1 MTGSVRLSYVVPV
14 HNQEAVL
21 PDTVP
26 RLVARLRDH
35 PGSEV
40 LLVENG
46 STDGSMA
53 VCVGLASTLDS
64 PGVRVQAANSARGLG
79 HALRRGMEI
88 AHGDLIVLTAAD
100 LPFGFSDLDAYLA
113 TRPAPMLAIGSKAHP
128 QSHVTTS
135 RLRKVMSDMF
145 RVLRLLIL
153 GLRVRDSQGTILIQS
168 PLARRILPYL
178 RCGGFLISTEV
189 VYVAQRAGTV
199 AVELPITYTA
209 GRTSTVS
216 PLRDSTRMALGLLSL
231 RRRLRHIDI
240 AAGEARAS

>member
-1 MTGSVRLSYVVPV
+1 MTGVRLSYVVPV

-21 PDTVP
+21 PDTVS
-26 RLVARLRDH
+26 RLVARLREH

-46 STDGSMA
+46 STDGSLT
-53 VCVGLASTLDS
+53 VCVALASAADT
-64 PGVRVQAANSARGLG
+64 PGLRVRAANSPRGLG
-79 HALRRGMEI
+79 HALRRGMEM
-88 AHGDLIVLTAAD
+88 AGGDVIVLTAAD

-113 TRPAPMLAIGSKAHP
+113 TRPAAVLAIGSKAHP

-135 RLRKVMSDMF
+135 RLRHVMSGMF

-153 GLRVRDSQGTILIQS
+153 GLHVRDSQGTIIIQS
-168 PLARRILPYL
+168 SLARRILPYL
-178 RCGGFLISTEV
+178 RCGGFLITTEI
-189 VYVAQRAGTV
+189 VYAAQRAGEA

-216 PLRDSTRMALGLLSL
+216 PLRDSARMAFGLLSL
-231 RRRLRHIDI
+231 RRRLHHITI
-240 AAGEARAS
+240 APVEARAS

>member
-1 MTGSVRLSYVVPV
+1 VTDSMRLSYVVPV

-26 RLVARLRDH
+26 RLVAHLRNH

-53 VCVGLASTLDS
+53 VCVALASTLDS
-64 PGVRVQAANSARGLG
+64 PGVRVQAASSARVLG

-88 AHGDLIVLTAAD
+88 ACGDVLVLTAAD
-100 LPFGFSDLDAYLA
+100 LPFGFSDLDAYIA

-128 QSHVTTS
+128 DSRVTA
-135 RLRKVMSDMF
+135 RHLRQVMSRVF
-145 RVLRLLIL
+145 RVLRRLIL
-153 GLRVRDSQGTILIQS
+153 GLRVRDSQGTILIQAQ
-168 PLARRILPYL
+168 LARRILPYL
-178 RCGGFLISTEV
+178 RCSGFLISTEV
-189 VYVAQRAGTV
+189 IYAAERAGAV

-209 GRTSTVS
+209 GGTSTVS
-216 PLRDSTRMALGLLSL
+216 PLRDSARMAFGLLSL
-231 RRRLRHIDI
+231 RRRLHHITI
-240 AAGEARAS
+240 APVEAGAS

>member
-1 MTGSVRLSYVVPV
+1 MTGVRLSYVVPV

-21 PDTVP
+21 PDTVR

-46 STDGSMA
+46 STDGSLA
-53 VCVGLASTLDS
+53 ACVALASAVDT
-64 PGVRVQAANSARGLG
+64 PGLRVQAANSARGLG
-79 HALRRGMEI
+79 HALRRGMEM
-88 AHGDLIVLTAAD
+88 ARGEVIVLTAAD

-113 TRPAPMLAIGSKAHP
+113 TRPAAALAIGSKAHP
-128 QSHVTTS
+128 QSRVTTS
-135 RLRKVMSDMF
+135 RLRQLMSGMF

-153 GLRVRDSQGTILIQS
+153 GLHVRDLQGTILIQS
-168 PLARRILPYL
+168 SLARRILPYL
-178 RCGGFLISTEV
+178 RCGGFLITTEV
-189 VYVAQRAGTV
+189 VYAAQRAGAA

-216 PLRDSTRMALGLLSL
+216 PLRDSARMAFGLLSL
-231 RRRLRHIDI
+231 RRRLRHITI
-240 AAGEARAS
+240 APAEARAS

>member
-1 MTGSVRLSYVVPV
+1 MSSSERLSYVVPV

-53 VCVGLASTLDS
+53 VCVALAAVLDS
-64 PGVRVQAANSARGLG
+64 PVVRVQAATAARGLG
-79 HALRRGMEI
+79 HALRRGMEL
-88 AHGDLIVLTAAD
+88 ARGDVIVLTAAD

-128 QSHVTTS
+128 QSRVTAS
-135 RLRKVMSDMF
+135 RLRQLMSGMF

-153 GLRVRDSQGTILIQS
+153 GLRVGDSQGTILIQS
-168 PLARRILPYL
+168 ALVRRILPYL
-178 RCGGFLISTEV
+178 RCGGFLITTEV
-189 VYVAQRAGTV
+189 VYAAQRAGAV
-199 AVELPITYTA
+199 AVELPIVYTA
-209 GRTSTVS
+209 GGASTVS
-216 PLRDSTRMALGLLSL
+216 PLRDSTRMAFGLLSL
-231 RRRLRHIDI
+231 RRRLGHTTI
-240 AAGEARAS
+240 AAAEARAS